1 MEMGLPHRMELRET
15 FEDGSQDW
23 HCPICGRRF
32 IMHWPPNYHRE
43 IIDEGNA
50 DAVHTGGTGGV
61 CMGPA
66 EVERVS
72 VGGSLPL
79 DDQNF
84 SGLEVSLDDPSLSA
98 FSQFFDDVTG

>member
-1 MEMGLPHRMELRET
+1 MDMGLPHRMELRET
-15 FEDGSQDW
+15 FEDGSQEW

-43 IIDEGNA
+43 ILDEGDA

-66 EVERVS
+66 AMESLSAGSS
-72 VGGSLPL
+72 VPV

-84 SGLEVSLDDPSLSA
+84 TGAAIPLDDPSLSA
-98 FSQFFDDVTG
+98 FIRFIDSASY